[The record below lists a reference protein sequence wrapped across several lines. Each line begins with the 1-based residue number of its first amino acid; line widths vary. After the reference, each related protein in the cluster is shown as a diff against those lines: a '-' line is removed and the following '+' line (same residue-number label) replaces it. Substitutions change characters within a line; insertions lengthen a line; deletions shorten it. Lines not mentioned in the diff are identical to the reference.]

1 MAEATHPRRRRRRN
15 EKNPKSKVQG
25 PKSAFER
32 GIPLGPEDVV
42 AITDARLQ
50 NRLWTLDLGLWTNLI
65 MRKSRAVQVKNVQI
79 GGGAPVAI
87 QSMTKTDTAD
97 VGATVAQI
105 EEMVR
110 AGCEIVRLA
119 VPNDD
124 AAIALK
130 EIRKRVPDVPLVAD
144 IHFHYKLAL
153 LALEAGIDKLRL
165 NPGNIGKHERI
176 VEVVRAAQAQKV
188 PIRIGVNGGSLEKD
202 LLKKYGTATP
212 EAMVESAMRHIKI
225 LEDLDFTDTII
236 SLKASD
242 VHRTVAAYRLLA
254 EKVDY
259 PFHLGVTEAGTAFVG
274 TVKSSIGLGI
284 LLHEGIGDTIRVSLA
299 AEPQEE
305 VRVAW
310 EIVKSLG
317 MRTRGVTVVACPTCG
332 RLDVDNFVEIVTEIE
347 RRLAHV
353 EEPLH
358 LSIMGCAVNGP
369 GEAHDS
375 QLGVTFGRGVGM
387 IFKDGIPM
395 RKVAGEDIVE
405 AFVMETEKLLG
416 EIASKKITA
425 EPELVSIT

>member
-1 MAEATHPRRRRRRN
+1 
-15 EKNPKSKVQG
+15 
-25 PKSAFER
+25 
-32 GIPLGPEDVV
+32 
-42 AITDARLQ
+42 
-50 NRLWTLDLGLWTNLI
+50 
-65 MRKSRAVQVKNVQI
+65 MRKSRAVQVKHVQI

-87 QSMTKTDTAD
+87 QSMTKTDTAN
-97 VGATVAQI
+97 VEETVAQI
-105 EEMVR
+105 EQMVS

-119 VPNDD
+119 VPDNN

-130 EIRKRVPDVPLVAD
+130 EILKRVPEVPLVAD

-165 NPGNIGKHERI
+165 NPGNIGSPERI
-176 VEVVRAAQAQKV
+176 REVVRATQAQKV

-212 EAMVESAMRHIKI
+212 EAMVESAMRHIQI
-225 LEDLDFTDTII
+225 LEDLGFTDTII

-242 VHRTVAAYRLLA
+242 VQRTVAAYRLLA

-259 PFHLGVTEAGTAFVG
+259 PFHLGVTEAGTAFTG
-274 TVKSSIGLGI
+274 TIKSSIGLGI

-299 AEPQEE
+299 AEPHEE

-317 MRTRGVTVVACPTCG
+317 LRTRGVTVVACPTCG

-375 QLGVTFGRGVGM
+375 QLGITFGRNVWM
-387 IFKDGIPM
+387 IFKDGVPM
-395 RKVAGEDIVE
+395 RRVAGADIVE
-405 AFVMETEKLLG
+405 EFVKEVEQLRKEGSAAKSIADETK
-416 EIASKKITA
+416 
-425 EPELVSIT
+425 

>member
-1 MAEATHPRRRRRRN
+1 
-15 EKNPKSKVQG
+15 
-25 PKSAFER
+25 
-32 GIPLGPEDVV
+32 
-42 AITDARLQ
+42 
-50 NRLWTLDLGLWTNLI
+50 
-65 MRKSRAVQVKNVQI
+65 MRKTRPVQVKHLQI
-79 GGGAPVAI
+79 GGGAPVVI
-87 QSMTKTDTAD
+87 QSMTKTDTSD

-105 EEMVR
+105 EEMMR

-119 VPNDD
+119 VPDND

-165 NPGNIGKHERI
+165 NPGNIGAHER
-176 VEVVRAAQAQKV
+176 VREVVRAAQAQKV

-202 LLKKYGTATP
+202 LLARYGTATP
-212 EAMVESAMRHIKI
+212 EAMVESALRHIRI
-225 LEDLDFTDTII
+225 LEDLGFTDTIV

-254 EKVDY
+254 AQVDY
-259 PFHLGVTEAGTAFVG
+259 PLHLGVTEAGTAFGG
-274 TVKSSIGLGI
+274 TIKSAVGLGI

-310 EIVKSLG
+310 EILKSLEL
-317 MRTRGVTVVACPTCG
+317 RKRGVTVVACPTCG

-347 RRLAHV
+347 RRLAHI

-387 IFKDGIPM
+387 IFKNGRPM
-395 RKVAGEDIVE
+395 RKVAGSDIVE
-405 AFVMETEKLLG
+405 AFVAETEKL
-416 EIASKKITA
+416 IAEGAATHT
-425 EPELVSIT
+425 EETPQLVTIER